1 MDRFKAKLFEH
12 IAGYGT
18 LLIALLLILI
28 FGVIVI
34 LVLGVHL

>member
-12 IAGYGT
+12 IAGYGA
-18 LLIALLLILI
+18 LLLALLLILV

-34 LVLGVHL
+34 LILGIHL